1 MKKIDIFH
9 SNLWYFD
16 IQIYFD
22 LKENLLQE
30 IYALKNKYETVSLTN
45 RGGWQSQSVYTIEN
59 YRSNNLKI
67 LMHKIVRTIEDGILI
82 PRHTIS
88 IDSLWYNVNTPGSHN
103 DTHNHPNCDLAGV
116 FYMKVPEDRENCG
129 TLVLENDHIFTEY
142 KYQLSINPEHR
153 SFYHGIE
160 PIEGRFYMFP
170 SHIKHRVLTNE
181 TDEDRISFACNM
193 TIQSK
198 I

>member
-1 MKKIDIFH
+1 MKKLDIFH

-16 IQIYFD
+16 IAIYAD
-22 LKENLLQE
+22 LKQNLLQE
-30 IYALKNKYETVSLTN
+30 VYALKNKYETVSLTN

-67 LMHKIVRTIEDGILI
+67 LMHKITRTVEDCILI
-82 PRHTIS
+82 PHHSIS
-88 IDSLWYNVNTPGSHN
+88 IDSLWYNVNPPGSCN

-116 FYMKVPEDRENCG
+116 FYMKVPDDVEKSG

-142 KYQLSINPEHR
+142 KYQLSIDPKHR
-153 SFYHGIE
+153 SFYHGID

-170 SHIKHRVLTNE
+170 SHIRHRVLTNE

-198 I
+198 T